1 MELLKG
7 KPVADKINEQTAAM
21 AEELISKGVVPTLA
35 ILRVGNNPSDIA
47 YEDSSVK
54 KAKSLGVHVEKY
66 IMDAKSDESDVLD
79 VLRVINEDDSI
90 DGILMFRPLPELSL
104 IHI

>member
-35 ILRVGNNPSDIA
+35 ILRVGKDPSDTA
-47 YEDSSVK
+47 
-54 KAKSLGVHVEKY
+54 
-66 IMDAKSDESDVLD
+66 
-79 VLRVINEDDSI
+79 
-90 DGILMFRPLPELSL
+90 
-104 IHI
+104 